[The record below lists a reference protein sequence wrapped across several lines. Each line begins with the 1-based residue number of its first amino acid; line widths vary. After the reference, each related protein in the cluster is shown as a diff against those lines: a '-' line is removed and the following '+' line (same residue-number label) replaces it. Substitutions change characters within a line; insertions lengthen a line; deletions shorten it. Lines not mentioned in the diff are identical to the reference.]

1 MKYRNRLFAILILFL
16 SVIILPSCDKEDDD
30 TVEGLKLESH
40 NNNKM
45 MTIMHEM
52 MAQMMGHQM
61 TAGPDHM
68 YAMMMPMHHE
78 AAVKMADEEI
88 ANGTNEEMKAIAQGM
103 KSAQQAETQ
112 QFNTML
118 ASLPVGTPNSAYNQ
132 KDKMAMDKMMR
143 ESDLRIINGET
154 DHDFA
159 QLMIPHHQSAIEM
172 SYAVIEHGTDPA
184 LKTMARKII
193 EDQEKE
199 IAELQTWLL
208 NNKGY

>member
-1 MKYRNRLFAILILFL
+1 MKKTRLITFL
-16 SVIILPSCDKEDDD
+16 SLFCTVFFLASCDKDDD
-30 TVEGLKLESH
+30 TMEGLKVESH
-40 NNNKM
+40 DSNKM
-45 MTIMHEM
+45 MTIMHQM
-52 MAQMMGHQM
+52 MAQMMNSQM

-78 AAVKMADEEI
+78 GAVKMAEEEI
-88 ANGTNEEMKAIAQGM
+88 AHGTNAEMKAMAQRM
-103 KSAQQAETQ
+103 KDAQEAEIQ

-118 ASLPVGTPNSAYNQ
+118 ATLPVGTPNADYNK
-132 KDKMAMDKMMR
+132 KDKAAMDKMMR
-143 ESDLRIINGET
+143 ESDLRIINGKT

-172 SYAVIEHGTDPA
+172 SYALLEHGNDPA
-184 LKTMARKII
+184 LKAMARKII

-199 IAELQTWLL
+199 IAELQIWLL

>member
-1 MKYRNRLFAILILFL
+1 MKKTRLLTFLTLFY
-16 SVIILPSCDKEDDD
+16 SVFFLASCSKDDD
-30 TVEGLKLESH
+30 KVEGLKIESH
-40 NNNKM
+40 DSNRM

-61 TAGPDHM
+61 TAGPNHM

-78 AAVKMADEEI
+78 GALKMAEEEL
-88 ANGTNEEMKAIAQGM
+88 ANGTNPEMKAIAQRM
-103 KSAQQAETQ
+103 KDAQETEIQ

-118 ASLPVGTPNSAYNQ
+118 ATLPVGTPNADYNQ
-132 KDKMAMDKMMR
+132 KDKAAMDKMMR
-143 ESDLRIINGET
+143 ESDLRIINGNT

-172 SYAVIEHGTDPA
+172 SYALLDHGNDPA
-184 LKTMARKII
+184 LKAMARKII